1 MDNHICLH
9 EEQIL
14 SQSKTIERLDAEL
27 SYKKERLDDLK
38 EDNRRMEEKLDEIK
52 NCMNKIVTKSK
63 SDDAELDKRLTAI
76 ETEQK
81 VIKEMQDKNRADTN
95 LKLYFIV
102 VIFTVVSVV
111 IGLISFYLS
120 YIR

>member
-1 MDNHICLH
+1 MTHECLH

-14 SQSKTIERLDAEL
+14 NQSKTIERLDAEL

-38 EDNRRMEEKLDEIK
+38 EDNRRMETKIDDIK
-52 NCMNKIVTKSK
+52 DCMNKLMLKSK
-63 SDDAELDKRLTAI
+63 TDDDQLQNRLTAI

>member
-1 MDNHICLH
+1 MTHECLH

-14 SQSKTIERLDAEL
+14 NQSKTIERLDAEL

-52 NCMNKIVTKSK
+52 DCMNKIVTKSK

-81 VIKEMQDKNRADTN
+81 VIKEVQDKNRADTN

>member
-1 MDNHICLH
+1 MESHTCLH

-14 SQSKTIERLDAEL
+14 NQSKTIERLDAEL
-27 SYKKERLDDLK
+27 YYKKERLDDLK

-52 NCMNKIVTKSK
+52 DCMNKIVTKSK

-81 VIKEMQDKNRADTN
+81 VIKEVQDKNRADTN
-95 LKLYFIV
+95 LKLYVIV
-102 VIFTVVSVV
+102 VIFTVISVV
-111 IGLISFYLS
+111 IGLVSFYLS